1 MPKIASDKNDKK
13 KEALIQ
19 ALEQNLGIVTNACRS
34 VKISR
39 ETFYQWCK
47 KDAIFKSKVDS
58 INDIVIDFVETNF
71 YRKIRDEQDTAAM
84 IFFLKSKGK
93 KRGWNEKSH
102 IEFSGAL
109 GLMLPAEEEKIY
121 DEADAEK
128 LRQMKEILDKK

>member
-1 MPKIASDKNDKK
+1 MPKMEENKKNAK
-13 KEALIQ
+13 KEELIQ
-19 ALEQNLGIVTNACRS
+19 ALEKNLGIVTNACNATR
-34 VKISR
+34 ISR
-39 ETFYQWCK
+39 SAFYKWYNN
-47 KDAIFKSKVDS
+47 DPEFKQRVDS

-128 LRQMKEILDKK
+128 LRQMKEILEKK